1 MEGRLFEHFHS
12 KSIWNAFRV
21 YVARNEAV
29 SRGWYS
35 IALPH
40 TTLLN
45 VRVPFFGILNVCNM
59 GGKKKI
65 TTPLFFC
72 IFLFSFF
79 LFSWHWF
86 WIVKKKRESHP
97 NSYYIFF
104 LFIEFIFFSFK
115 KFPSFSTNLYGCGKK
130 KKEKKKKRL
139 IRGKR
144 K

>member
-1 MEGRLFEHFHS
+1 MRFACMWLATRPYREGGIQS
-12 KSIWNAFRV
+12 A
-21 YVARNEAV
+21 
-29 SRGWYS
+29 

-79 LFSWHWF
+79 
-86 WIVKKKRESHP
+86 
-97 NSYYIFF
+97 FF
-104 LFIEFIFFSFK
+104 FV
-115 KFPSFSTNLYGCGKK
+115 T
-130 KKEKKKKRL
+130 L
-139 IRGKR
+139 ILDC
-144 K
+144 